1 MTAWLVQ
8 EFECE
13 ICGDQTY
20 RGRREFERHFKEW
33 RHQNGMRAL
42 GIPNNK
48 NFYEITK
55 IQEALE
61 LWQNIQVGALACELD
76 SCAGWLIVGSSMQTQ
91 NIAVYILF
99 VAHSEPLHLASRGT
113 LRSMLASIIF
123 AGDWKAFQRETI
135 SLLTI

>member
-1 MTAWLVQ
+1 MQ

-61 LWQNIQVGALACELD
+61 LWQNIQVGALVCEVD
-76 SCAGWLIVGSSMQTQ
+76 SCADWLIVRSSMENQ
-91 NIAVYILF
+91 NAAVSIF
-99 VAHSEPLHLASRGT
+99 SAAHCMPLHLESWNFQ
-113 LRSMLASIIF
+113 LN
-123 AGDWKAFQRETI
+123 AGKHDICRRLEGFLQRVKW